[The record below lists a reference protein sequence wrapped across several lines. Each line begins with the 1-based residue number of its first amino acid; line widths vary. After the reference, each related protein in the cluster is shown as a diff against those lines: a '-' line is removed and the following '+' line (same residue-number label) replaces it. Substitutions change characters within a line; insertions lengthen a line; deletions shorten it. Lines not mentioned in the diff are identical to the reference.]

1 MPKLLNIKGYWKE
14 HPYSEFNEKDI
25 WEGKILLEEDGW
37 FEGIARDPN
46 SSYTEDR
53 FIFGVYYPGQT
64 IELFK
69 FCPLAITSPFIYHA
83 DKMGEEYYGDT
94 KVIDIPSTYYFG
106 LSLIKTNEFTE
117 EMGNIEEETKSLE
130 NAITSYKE
138 NDTTPAVKV
147 FYDRMKRIR
156 GSIGKLCLLTLKN
169 SLVSY
174 EQRDKFNYDFSDR
187 YDNCIDEYLANSVV
201 ESYRQKA
208 KRLNLDFDTIPNDNG
223 FPFEL

>member
-14 HPYSEFNEKDI
+14 HPYNEFNEKDI

-53 FIFGVYYPGQT
+53 IIFGVYYPGQT

-83 DKMGEEYYGDT
+83 DKIGNDYSGDAS
-94 KVIDIPSTYYFG
+94 VIDLDAVYYFG
-106 LSLIKTNEFTE
+106 SSLIKTNEFNE
-117 EMGNIEEETKSLE
+117 KIGNVEQETKPLE
-130 NAITSYKE
+130 KAISSFKE
-138 NDTTPAVKV
+138 NNMDSSLKV
-147 FYDRMKRIR
+147 LYDRIKKIR

-174 EQRDKFNYDFSDR
+174 EQRDKFNYDFSKR
-187 YDNCIDEYLANSVV
+187 YDHFIDEYLANSVV
-201 ESYRQKA
+201 EIYRQKA

-223 FPFEL
+223 FPLEL